1 MQKSTLKPMGVRSVY
16 PLEFNKNNPSLEGFE
31 EWRAYIRDQVRK
43 NESINIV
50 KSGMIEVV
58 VMTPESLDALLNME
72 SLRLQA
78 ISEINKV
85 RPRS

>member
-1 MQKSTLKPMGVRSVY
+1 MQKSTLKPMGVRSLY

-43 NESINIV
+43 NESIIIV
-50 KSGMIEVV
+50 KSGTIEVV

-78 ISEINKV
+78 ITEINKV